1 MKSFNEEKSI
11 NKIKLLLMIVLS
23 GILLG
28 SKIQVETA
36 EIVARSI
43 HTENTNLHNGS
54 EFMVLNI
61 ETIKNEDLELIYI
74 FHLIPDGFIMVPAD
88 NQAVP
93 VLAFGFD
100 HPFVSSNMPE
110 NLLALMNQYKIE
122 LLEMVANQNT
132 PNPEISN
139 QWERYISGSIE
150 TDHSRDVSPL
160 IDAEF
165 NQSGSWNNGVQDA
178 IGFNGPV
185 GCVAVAMCQI
195 MHYWGY
201 PEYGTGSTYYD
212 EGEYSNN
219 ENGNIS
225 VDFEDAFYDFDN
237 MGATYATPSSQLLLF
252 HAGVSVNMDYDW
264 SGSGA
269 YVVGGYPS
277 AFYAMENFFGY
288 HSDISYEWKS
298 NHTDDEYRNIIKNE
312 LEWNRPVISQGYDNG
327 GYGGHAWNIDGYSGN
342 NLHCNWG
349 WGGSSN
355 GYFNLTSMGGFPN
368 DQAVIIGL
376 LPQMDDPVAL
386 FEYEIDDLTVLF
398 IDLSEIINE
407 MELGS
412 WLWDFGDGSTSFSS
426 APVHTY
432 SQSGSYE
439 VSLTVAN
446 IYDLESDPHSETV
459 QLGSNIMSG
468 DVNFDSMLNIL
479 DIVIVVNYV
488 LGNDAP
494 TSSEFAAADLNGDGT
509 LNILDIVTLTN
520 LILEA

>member
-1 MKSFNEEKSI
+1 MVVFW
-11 NKIKLLLMIVLS
+11 
-23 GILLG
+23 GFLLG
-28 SKIQVETA
+28 NKVQLSTA
-36 EIVARSI
+36 EKVARSI
-43 HTENTNLHNGS
+43 HLEHANLHNGK
-54 EFMVLNI
+54 EFMISNI
-61 ETIKNEDLELIYI
+61 ETIKNEELDLIYI
-74 FHLIPDGFIMVPAD
+74 FHLIPEGFIMVPGD

-93 VLAFGFD
+93 NLAFGFD
-100 HPFVSSNMPE
+100 HSFESSNMPL
-110 NLLALMNQYKIE
+110 NLNALMNQYKNE
-122 LLEMVANQNT
+122 LKILIDNQAE
-132 PNPEISN
+132 PSDEIAEK
-139 QWERYISGSIE
+139 WDTYLSGNIQS
-150 TDHSRDVSPL
+150 DRDRDVSPL
-160 IDAEF
+160 VDAEF
-165 NQSGSWNNGVQDA
+165 DQGGSWNNGIYDA

-185 GCVAVAMCQI
+185 GCVSVAMCQI

-201 PEYGTGSTYYD
+201 PEHGTGSTYYT
-212 EGEYSNN
+212 
-219 ENGNIS
+219 ENDFGYIE

-237 MGATYATPSSQLLLF
+237 MAATYASSASQLLLF

-269 YVVGGYPS
+269 WVVGGYPS

-298 NHTDDEYRNIIKNE
+298 NHTDNEYRNIIKNE

-376 LPQMDDPVAL
+376 LPQMDDPIAL
-386 FEYEIDDLTVLF
+386 FEYEVDDLTVSF
-398 IDLSEIINE
+398 INLSNIINE
-407 MELGS
+407 IELYS
-412 WLWDFGDGSTSFSS
+412 WLWNFGDGNTSSYEM
-426 APVHTY
+426 PVHTY
-432 SQSGSYE
+432 SSGGNYD
-439 VSLTVAN
+439 VSLIVTS
-446 IYDLESDPHSETV
+446 IYGVESEAHIEV
-459 QLGSNIMSG
+459 IQLGTGMQG
-468 DVNFDSMLNIL
+468 DVNEDSVLNIL

-488 LGNDAP
+488 LGNDTP
-494 TSSEFAAADLNGDGT
+494 SSSEFAVADLNGDGA

>member
-1 MKSFNEEKSI
+1 MFSG
-11 NKIKLLLMIVLS
+11 LLLGAKVQLDI
-23 GILLG
+23 
-28 SKIQVETA
+28 A
-36 EIVARSI
+36 EIVARSV
-43 HTENTNLHNGS
+43 HLEHSNLHDGS
-54 EFMVLNI
+54 EFILSGI
-61 ETIKNEDLELIYI
+61 ETIKNEDLDLMYI
-74 FHLIPDGFIMVPAD
+74 FHLIPEGFIMVSAD

-93 VLAFGFD
+93 ALAFGFE
-100 HPFVSSNMPE
+100 HAFETSNMPS
-110 NLLALMNQYKIE
+110 NLQYIMNQYKIE
-122 LLEMVANQNT
+122 LLEMVANRNT
-132 PNPEISN
+132 PNPEIST

-165 NQSGSWNNGVQDA
+165 NQSGSWNNA
-178 IGFNGPV
+178 LATAFGFNGPV

-195 MHYWGY
+195 MHYWSY
-201 PEYGTGSTYYD
+201 PESGAGSNYYTEDDYGYL
-212 EGEYSNN
+212 EVN
-219 ENGNIS
+219 
-225 VDFEDAFYDFDN
+225 FEDAFYDFNN
-237 MGATYATPSSQLLLF
+237 MAATYATPASQLLLY
-252 HAGVSVNMDYDW
+252 HAGVSVNMDYDN

-269 YVVGGYPS
+269 WVVGGYPS
-277 AFYAMENFFGY
+277 AFYAMENFFRY

-376 LPQMDDPVAL
+376 LPQMDDPIAL
-386 FEYEIDDLTVLF
+386 FEYEVDDLTVSF
-398 IDLSEIINE
+398 IDLSNIINE
-407 MELGS
+407 IELDS
-412 WLWDFGDGSTSFSS
+412 WLWNFGDGNTSFYEMP
-426 APVHTY
+426 AHTY
-432 SQSGSYE
+432 SSGGNYD
-439 VSLTVAN
+439 VSLTVTSVYG
-446 IYDLESDPHSETV
+446 IESEAHVEVV
-459 QLGSNIMSG
+459 QLSSGMQG
-468 DVNFDSMLNIL
+468 DVNEDSVLNIL

-488 LGNDAP
+488 LGNDNP
-494 TSSEFAAADLNGDGT
+494 TSSEFAAADLNGDGA